1 MTDHSIKAIKARHW
15 LKFPTRGECACG
27 QPWICD
33 AAILIEE
40 SIKVDKVAKDLTEA
54 LEQVYNSWRS
64 KHDNVKWLL
73 PERALAA
80 QRFRFK
86 KFTPRREGP

>member
-1 MTDHSIKAIKARHW
+1 MTDHSIKAVKKRHW

-40 SIKVDKVAKDLTEA
+40 SLKVDKVAEDLTEA
-54 LEQVYNSWRS
+54 LEHVYGAWRTT
-64 KHDNVKWLL
+64 HGDTKWLL

-80 QRFRFK
+80 QRFRSK
-86 KFTPRREGP
+86 KSTPRREGP